1 MAHARHVLKDLDF
14 EWEQLAASS
23 RASRRF
29 RAWQH
34 RDACFEPIDDLCD
47 LIEAI
52 RNGEEDGSSELVW
65 ALLDLA
71 ADDELA
77 VRTLLQVVV
86 PGLGG
91 ELKWLLEWARR
102 TDPGLLDGGDVD
114 QLLVVAAME
123 AIHHAVGQRRSW
135 PVMSVLRRAHRV
147 LLRETATEEQWH
159 KMTVLTATTLAASP
173 IEPHESPAARLA
185 SVLGEASQRGAVSRD
200 DAALVWLT
208 RVGGYQ
214 PAELEARFEAT
225 GDCLRR
231 RRHRAEARLAQWAE
245 AV

>member
-1 MAHARHVLKDLDF
+1 MAHTRHVLKDLDL

-23 RASRRF
+23 RAARQF
-29 RAWQH
+29 RGWRH
-34 RDACFEPIDDLCD
+34 RHACLEPIRDLCH
-47 LIEAI
+47 LIETI
-52 RNGEEDGSSELVW
+52 RDGEMNASSELVW

-71 ADDELA
+71 AGDGLA

-91 ELKWLLEWARR
+91 ELGWLLEWARR

-123 AIHHAVGQRRSW
+123 AIRHAVGQRKPW
-135 PVMSVLRRAHRV
+135 PVMSILRRTHRV
-147 LLRETATEEQWH
+147 LRRETATEEQWH
-159 KMTVLTATTLAASP
+159 KMTVLTATTSAASP
-173 IEPHESPAARLA
+173 AEPEESPAARLA

-214 PAELEARFEAT
+214 PVELETRFDAT

>member
-1 MAHARHVLKDLDF
+1 MAHTRHVLKDLDL
-14 EWEQLAASS
+14 EWDQLAASS
-23 RASRRF
+23 RASRQF
-29 RAWQH
+29 RGWRH
-34 RDACFEPIDDLCD
+34 RHACLEPIDDLRD
-47 LIEAI
+47 LIETI
-52 RNGEEDGSSELVW
+52 RNGDVDGSSELVW
-65 ALLDLA
+65 AMLDLA

-91 ELKWLLEWARR
+91 ELEWLLEWARR

-123 AIHHAVGQRRSW
+123 AIRHAVGQRKPW
-135 PVMSVLRRAHRV
+135 PVMSILRRAHRV
-147 LLRETATEEQWH
+147 LRRETATEEQWH
-159 KMTVLTATTLAASP
+159 KMTVLTATVTSTAVV
-173 IEPHESPAARLA
+173 EPEESPADRLA
-185 SVLGEASQRGAVSRD
+185 GVLGEASERGAVSRD

-214 PAELEARFEAT
+214 PVELETRFDAT

-231 RRHRAEARLAQWAE
+231 RRHRAEARLALWAE

>member
-1 MAHARHVLKDLDF
+1 MAHTRHVLKDLDR
-14 EWEQLAASS
+14 EWEQLAAST
-23 RASRRF
+23 RALRQLRLW
-29 RAWQH
+29 RLRH
-34 RDACFEPIDDLCD
+34 DCFECIDGLSDLVA
-47 LIEAI
+47 AI
-52 RNGEEDGSSELVW
+52 RTGDRDGSIELVW

-71 ADDELA
+71 AEDELA

-86 PGLGG
+86 PGLAG
-91 ELKWLLEWARR
+91 ELRWLLEWARR

-114 QLLVVAAME
+114 QLLVVAALE
-123 AIHHAVGQRRSW
+123 AIRHAVGQRKPW
-135 PVMSVLRRAHRV
+135 PVMSILRRAHRV
-147 LLRETATEEQWH
+147 LRRETATEEQWH
-159 KMTVLTATTLAASP
+159 KMTVLTTTMPATAVAETD
-173 IEPHESPAARLA
+173 ESPAARLA
-185 SVLGEASQRGAVSRD
+185 SVLDEASQRGAVSRD

-214 PAELEARFEAT
+214 PVELEARFDAT